1 VTYAYSFRSLSEDA
15 TRYLK
20 ETVRENME
28 IYESLLK
35 IQACV
40 ANLPSTIFAVQQ
52 DAFELEDILGRT
64 FSLQYEIFVTRK
76 CSQRCSLACSRIYRE
91 IRL

>member
-1 VTYAYSFRSLSEDA
+1 
-15 TRYLK
+15 
-20 ETVRENME
+20 VRENME
-28 IYESLLK
+28 IYEPLLK

-40 ANLPSTIFAVQQ
+40 ANLPSTIFAAQRDV
-52 DAFELEDILGRT
+52 FELEDILGRT

-76 CSQRCSLACSRIYRE
+76 CSQRYYLARSRIYWE